1 MSTGPRI
8 LIIPG
13 SARTG
18 SWNVKLA
25 HAAAGRLATLGAQAT
40 VTDLRALELPIYDGD
55 LETAS
60 GIPVGATTLVGQL
73 ASHDAVL
80 VVSPEYNA
88 YPTPLF
94 INAIDWA
101 TRLPEHKAAMN
112 GKPTALLGASPGA
125 LGGLRSLLVLR
136 NFLSINP
143 GMLVLPQQYALSQA
157 HEAFA
162 ADGSLADA
170 RQQAMLD
177 GVLTALVKAAL
188 TWRR

>member
-1 MSTGPRI
+1 MNDSPRI
-8 LIIPG
+8 LIVPG

-25 HAAAGRLATLGAQAT
+25 HAAAGRLATLGAQTT
-40 VTDLRALELPIYDGD
+40 VIDLRALGLPIYDGD
-55 LETAS
+55 LEAAS
-60 GIPVGATTLVGQL
+60 GVPAGASTLV
-73 ASHDAVL
+73 AEFAAHDGVL
-80 VVSPEYNA
+80 IVSPEYNA
-88 YPTPLF
+88 HPTPLF

-112 GKPTALLGASPGA
+112 GKPTAMLAASPGA

-157 HEAFA
+157 HAAFA
-162 ADGSLADA
+162 VDGTLTDPK
-170 RQQAMLD
+170 QQAMLD
-177 GVLTALVKAAL
+177 VVLTALVKAAQ
-188 TWRR
+188 TRSG

>member
-1 MSTGPRI
+1 METSLRI
-8 LIIPG
+8 LVIPG
-13 SARTG
+13 SSRTG

-25 HAAAGRLATLGAQAT
+25 QAAAARLATLGTRAT
-40 VTDLRALELPIYDGD
+40 VTDLRALQLPIYDGD
-55 LETAS
+55 LEAAS
-60 GIPVGATTLVGQL
+60 GVPVGARTLVGQL

-88 YPTPLF
+88 HPTPLL

-101 TRLPEHKAAMN
+101 TRLPEHKAAIN

-143 GMLVLPQQYALSQA
+143 GMLVLPQQFALSQA

-162 ADGSLADA
+162 DDGSLTDP
-170 RQQAMLD
+170 RQRAMLD
-177 GVLTALVKAAL
+177 GVLTALVKAARI
-188 TWRR
+188 WNR